1 MERMY
6 TITNE
11 IDEYLMGE
19 GYELTGNTHLVRL
32 DSGEFESFRVMRRY
46 IEGSRSDF
54 YVDVSRDRVE
64 MYGYDVDMTEW
75 VSEGM
80 FKVSDEVVGSVE
92 AFIRFL
98 TDVFDEVGV

>member
-1 MERMY
+1 MY
-6 TITNE
+6 ITSE

-19 GYELTGNTHLVRL
+19 GYEVTGNTHLVRL
-32 DSGEFESFRVMRRY
+32 ESGEFESFRVMRRY

-75 VSEGM
+75 VSECEV
-80 FKVSDEVVGSVE
+80 KVSDDAVGSVE
-92 AFIRFL
+92 AFDRFL
-98 TDVFDEVGV
+98 TDLFEEVGV

>member
-1 MERMY
+1 MY
-6 TITNE
+6 ITSE

-19 GYELTGNTHLVRL
+19 GYEETGNTHLVRL
-32 DSGEFESFRVMRRY
+32 DSGEFESFGVLRRY

-64 MYGYDVDMTEW
+64 MYWYDVDMTEW
-75 VSEGM
+75 VSDGV

-92 AFIRFL
+92 EFDRFL
-98 TDVFDEVGV
+98 NGIFKEVGV